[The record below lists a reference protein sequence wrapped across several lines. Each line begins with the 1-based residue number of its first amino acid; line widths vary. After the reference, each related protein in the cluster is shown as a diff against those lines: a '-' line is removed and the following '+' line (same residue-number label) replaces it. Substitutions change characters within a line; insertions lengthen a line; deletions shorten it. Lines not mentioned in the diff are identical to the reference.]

1 VLASSIVV
9 IAPGSRGA
17 SAATQSARTC
27 TLPPLSKAGVG
38 ALAGPAA
45 ADLRGSA
52 VRHGFTLDG
61 GDLVVGPPR
70 STDRPT
76 VPADYA
82 ECNALAS
89 SDAGN
94 APLGGFAGS
103 GVAVGFGRVTIAGH
117 LFDPVRRLVA
127 FAKQPPIEPY
137 SDRLAWVVV
146 FRIDELINC
155 PLERASA
162 HIVAPPASDYDYQ
175 VFLVDAHSG
184 GDALVYDESQA
195 NPCGGA
201 TRIPARLD
209 VPSEQV
215 SVPWSLVSRDPD
227 GYSGTIVV
235 TVQQCETYDT
245 EVWVDRDTPTVQVL
259 VSRPVGGR
267 CGRSFEVTMTL
278 RAAVVTGDLP
288 AIIRHAPVGLDLG
301 GAPGGQPGSGPVP
314 PPATAVPLIA
324 LDAGSDGRTYDVDVG
339 DVLTVNQLAEPGVAS
354 TDPAVLGGLS
364 PIQPIVAEFR
374 AWEAGEATLISGAW
388 RVQVVVAPHEGQSG
402 GLNSS

>member
-1 VLASSIVV
+1 MLASSIVV

-17 SAATQSARTC
+17 SAATHSARTC
-27 TLPPLSKAGVG
+27 TLPPPSKAGVG
-38 ALAGPAA
+38 ALDGPAA
-45 ADLRGSA
+45 TDLRGGA
-52 VRHGFTLDG
+52 VRHGFALDG
-61 GDLVVGPPR
+61 ADLVVRPPR

-76 VPADYA
+76 VPAEYA

-94 APLGGFAGS
+94 ASLGGFAGS
-103 GVAVGFGRVTIAGH
+103 GVAVGFGRVTVAAH

-155 PLERASA
+155 PLERAGT

-175 VFLVDAHSG
+175 VFLIDAHSG
-184 GDALVYDESQA
+184 GDALVYVESQG

-201 TRIPARLD
+201 RIPARLD

-215 SVPWSLVSRDPD
+215 SVPWTLVSRDPD
-227 GYSGTIVV
+227 GYSGTIEV
-235 TVQQCETYDT
+235 TVQQCETYGT

-259 VSRPVGGR
+259 ASRPVGGR

-288 AIIRHAPVGLDLG
+288 VIIRHAPVGLDLG
-301 GAPGGQPGSGPVP
+301 GAQGGQPESGPVP
-314 PPATAVPLIA
+314 PTTAVPLIA

-388 RVQVVVAPHEGQSG
+388 RVQVVVAPHEGRSA
-402 GLNSS
+402 GLTSS